1 MICSPLK
8 RKENFSEYQKCI
20 RLILVDLFLGDTG
33 QKSVFRFDSL
43 QLSDCF
49 IRLIFVVWK
58 CKEKQPGLS
67 RHLPAPFLLS
77 LSLPLALRAIS
88 PLCSRSSS
96 CCLQSHHFRFSVV
109 LIFFPKGAGV
119 QVFCLAALRNQL
131 LYIYFMSPLI
141 YLTPTPPFSF
151 PFFWLGVCFK
161 VFDVY
166 IISH

>member
-33 QKSVFRFDSL
+33 QKSVFPLILCSSVIALFDWSL
-43 QLSDCF
+43 LCESV
-49 IRLIFVVWK
+49 RKNSLVSVV
-58 CKEKQPGLS
+58 
-67 RHLPAPFLLS
+67 
-77 LSLPLALRAIS
+77 IS
-88 PLCSRSSS
+88 PLFSSGPSVFHWRFVPSRPYV
-96 CCLQSHHFRFSVV
+96 LAPHHVAFSLTTSDSV
-109 LIFFPKGAGV
+109 LFWFFPKGAGV
-119 QVFCLAALRNQL
+119 QVFCLAVLRNQL